1 MFMALFQYQHF
12 RQYVL
17 KGISQLV
24 YMYLE
29 SLLSHTDTL
38 IYIIQTVT
46 NCYESKTTRKFVQS
60 KFHIYNYFMRYI
72 DEYSN
77 TCLIM
82 IEKPFEFHGHFY
94 YYHILLFNMFLVI
107 VRV

>member
-1 MFMALFQYQHF
+1 MFMALFKHQPF
-12 RQYVL
+12 RQYVV

-46 NCYESKTTRKFVQS
+46 NCYESSTTRKFVQS
-60 KFHIYNYFMRYI
+60 NFH
-72 DEYSN
+72 
-77 TCLIM
+77 L
-82 IEKPFEFHGHFY
+82 
-94 YYHILLFNMFLVI
+94 
-107 VRV
+107 

>member
-1 MFMALFQYQHF
+1 MFMALFQYQPF

-17 KGISQLV
+17 KGISQLE

-46 NCYESKTTRKFVQS
+46 NCYESKTTQKFVQS
-60 KFHIYNYFMRYI
+60 KFHIYIYIYTTDFM
-72 DEYSN
+72 
-77 TCLIM
+77 
-82 IEKPFEFHGHFY
+82 
-94 YYHILLFNMFLVI
+94 
-107 VRV
+107 